1 MPTINQLVRK
11 PRVPQRRKTKSRA
24 LKGQPFA
31 AGVVL
36 FTKTMNPKKPNS
48 ANRHYCRV
56 RLNNGTEVTCFIPG
70 EGHQLQ
76 EHKSVLVRGGR
87 CKDLPGVRYR
97 IVRGTRDSEG
107 VQPSRKWAGVR
118 SNGLPVARN
127 KARSKYGVK
136 KS

>member
-11 PRVPQRRKTKSRA
+11 SRVPQRRKTKSRA
-24 LKGQPFA
+24 LKKQPFA

-56 RLNNGTEVTCFIPG
+56 KLNNGVEVTCFIPG

-87 CKDLPGVRYR
+87 VRDLPGVRYR

-107 VQPSRKWAGVR
+107 VQPSRKWDHAGSGPVR
-118 SNGLPVARN
+118 RN
-127 KARSKYGVK
+127 KRRSKYGIT

>member
-11 PRVPQRRKTKSRA
+11 KRVPQRRKTKSRA

-31 AGVVL
+31 AGIVQE
-36 FTKTMNPKKPNS
+36 TGIMNPKKPNS
-48 ANRHYCRV
+48 ANRHFCRV
-56 RLNNGTEVTCFIPG
+56 RLNNGTRVTCFIPG

-76 EHKSVLVRGGR
+76 EHKHVLVRGGR

-107 VQPSRKWAGVR
+107 VQPSRKWANNNSG
-118 SNGLPVARN
+118 NPVPRG
-127 KARSKYGVK
+127 KGRSKYGVK